1 MNFMQTVWEMG
12 ATKEQFAAEVEKYF
26 TYHSMRKANVQRQL
40 EEQLQAE
47 LDKGEA
53 IQSHADE
60 IEQSMVNQESE
71 MYKIFVEYI
80 NKMKEDLRQRKT
92 LTQLKNVKTHK
103 IRTDQIDIPELGS
116 INIS

>member
-1 MNFMQTVWEMG
+1 MG